1 MEEYYIIGTR
11 LDWDSMENSLNRS
24 VKRINQSAAKFLRQ
38 GAIDNGIKA
47 TQQKIRL
54 EFYVVTKDELDL
66 LKTET
71 NETFLVLQGK
81 KQVRPLIE
89 IEESKVSDVFRDIN
103 SQYASGGKEYDKQ
116 YDKDLRSAL
125 APLMVKIGE
134 DKKIQKPKFNGEN
147 PYKVGEW
154 YKIEDDLSHPGK
166 IIKYHAPFTG
176 SYFNVKVTR
185 VTDKTVFFRTIH
197 LPVYADEIED
207 WKSIQYNGVEL
218 NKSSEYFTIPYK
230 GNEDKIEFSDEEYSH
245 RIKQKDVDEIKDN
258 KLNDPNKVV
267 FRKYAAPYI
276 EYYRGRFFDHTP
288 TSVSS
293 NTGKWSLAS

>member
-1 MEEYYIIGTR
+1 MEEYYIGTR

-103 SQYASGGKEYDKQ
+103 SQ
-116 YDKDLRSAL
+116 KDLRSAL

-154 YKIEDDLSHPGK
+154 YKFYYSHQ
-166 IIKYHAPFTG
+166 YH
-176 SYFNVKVTR
+176 NVKVTR

-218 NKSSEYFTIPYK
+218 DKSSEYFTIPYK

>member
-1 MEEYYIIGTR
+1 MNLMEEYYIGTR

-54 EFYVVTKDELDL
+54 EFYIVTKDELDL

-103 SQYASGGKEYDKQ
+103 SQ
-116 YDKDLRSAL
+116 KDLRSAL

-154 YKIEDDLSHPGK
+154 YKFYYSHQ
-166 IIKYHAPFTG
+166 YH
-176 SYFNVKVTR
+176 NVKVTR

-267 FRKYAAPYI
+267 FRKYASPYI
-276 EYYRGRFFDHTP
+276 EYYMGRFFDHTP

>member
-1 MEEYYIIGTR
+1 MNLMEEYYIGTR

-24 VKRINQSAAKFLRQ
+24 VKRINQRSAKILRQ

-103 SQYASGGKEYDKQ
+103 SQ
-116 YDKDLRSAL
+116 KDLRSAL

-154 YKIEDDLSHPGK
+154 YKIEDDLSGK

-185 VTDKTVFFRTIH
+185 VTDKTVFFRTIY
-197 LPVYADEIED
+197 LPVYINNFTAWKPQIADE
-207 WKSIQYNGVEL
+207 QYNGVEI
-218 NKSSEYFTIPYK
+218 NKSRSMFTIPYK
-230 GNEDKIEFSDEEYSH
+230 GNEDKIEFSVEEYSH

>member
-89 IEESKVSDVFRDIN
+89 IEESKVSDVFRDIT

-134 DKKIQKPKFNGEN
+134 DKKIQKPKFKN

-154 YKIEDDLSHPGK
+154 YKFYYSHQ
-166 IIKYHAPFTG
+166 YH
-176 SYFNVKVTR
+176 NVKVTR

-218 NKSSEYFTIPYK
+218 DKSSEYFTIPYK

-276 EYYRGRFFDHTP
+276 EYHGGRFFDHHPIPIDPIDTHQ
-288 TSVSS
+288 SIML
-293 NTGKWSLAS
+293 NDWYDYQYEWSLAS

>member
-103 SQYASGGKEYDKQ
+103 SQ
-116 YDKDLRSAL
+116 KDLRSAL

-154 YKIEDDLSHPGK
+154 YKIKDDLSHPGK

-185 VTDKTVFFRTIH
+185 VTDKTVFFRTIY
-197 LPVYADEIED
+197 LPVYINNFTAWKPQIADE
-207 WKSIQYNGVEL
+207 QYNGVEI
-218 NKSSEYFTIPYK
+218 NKSRSMFTIPYK
-230 GNEDKIEFSDEEYSH
+230 GNEDKIEFSVEEYSH

-267 FRKYAAPYI
+267 FRKYASPYI
-276 EYYRGRFFDHTP
+276 EYYMGRFFDHTP